1 MLVKFKFKL
10 KDDIP
15 GMNYPTKKLIVLFCI
30 VLFSAACSGNNPSPT
45 QIIKPVYDYSHRLK
59 IGKEIL
65 FVETV
70 SDEKKMQTGLS
81 GRQSLGENEGML
93 FDFKTSQTNL
103 NFWMK
108 DMLFNIDIIW
118 IADKKIIGI
127 TPNVPRPHEPS
138 AQSDGGQASPIKN
151 LPLYSPPS
159 PVTQVLEVNAGWSK
173 KNGIKV
179 GDEVQVVN

>member
-1 MLVKFKFKL
+1 MYYELR
-10 KDDIP
+10 I
-15 GMNYPTKKLIVLFCI
+15 MNYPTKKLVVLFSI

-45 QIIKPVYDYSHRLK
+45 QNTKPFYDYSHKLK

-70 SDEKKMQTGLS
+70 SDAKKMEIGLS
-81 GRQSLGENEGML
+81 GRQSMSENEGML

-138 AQSDGGQASPIKN
+138 AQSDGGQASPSEN

-159 PVTQVLEVNAGWSK
+159 AVDQVLEVNAGWSE

-179 GDEVQVVN
+179 GDEVETVNYSNSPI